1 MEYELTGFEDL
12 EANVTKLIAALDK
25 TEVAK
30 ILETPA
36 KMLEDDIRARAPQGP
51 TGNLKRSIMSKVY
64 DDYAAAVAII
74 GINYGITHVAH
85 LVEFGHG
92 GPHPAPAHPFFR
104 PAWDANKTQIVAS
117 VKQGLIDAVD
127 QAVG

>member
-74 GINYGITHVAH
+74 GINYGVAHHAH

-104 PAWDANKTQIVAS
+104 PAWDSNKNQILQD

-127 QAVG
+127 QAVD